1 MAEKL
6 GISVAEVGEILATN
20 LNAARTRITNARK
33 ATVGSMKKYG
43 NKADSYDKHAQDL
56 ARMEETYGPE
66 FNNYL
71 TNLFDKVTRAND
83 DALTSGVFSEFM
95 EIAKSGDSSLLAEA
109 NSLINNID
117 WSNPIQAV
125 SEL

>member
-1 MAEKL
+1 MGFESMSAMAEKL

-56 ARMEETYGPE
+56 ARMEEVYGPE
-66 FNNYL
+66 FHNYL
-71 TNLFDKVTRAND
+71 NNLFDNVSKTGD
-83 DALTSGVFSEFM
+83 DNLTSEVFSKFM
-95 EIAKSGDSSLLAEA
+95 EIAEGGDS
-109 NSLINNID
+109 
-117 WSNPIQAV
+117 
-125 SEL
+125 